1 MESSG
6 VYTMF
11 SAEIQ
16 TPLGF
21 QLTRVIRVIRG

>member
-6 VYTMF
+6 VYTML

-16 TPLGF
+16 TLLGF
-21 QLTRVIRVIRG
+21 QLSRVIRVIRG